1 MKKAPPLAP
10 SQQMSREE
18 PLCSHLQTATPGSP
32 TRPGACTG
40 PGSALSKHLHSQ
52 AHPPCPATVVWL
64 LHYLLP
70 HLDFDTQLPAYAWL
84 VGPAWGAHLPPR
96 SQYTSHPEGNI
107 DQRGKGLGPVLPAG
121 RGLDLELGDTS
132 GPVCPLAGQPFS
144 ACFPSHE
151 MGLTTTA
158 LETPPAS
165 VWITQTNTA
174 QAVGWLH
181 FEGWAGYTL
190 RDKECGHA

>member
-1 MKKAPPLAP
+1 M
-10 SQQMSREE
+10 
-18 PLCSHLQTATPGSP
+18 
-32 TRPGACTG
+32 
-40 PGSALSKHLHSQ
+40 
-52 AHPPCPATVVWL
+52 
-64 LHYLLP
+64 
-70 HLDFDTQLPAYAWL
+70 
-84 VGPAWGAHLPPR
+84 
-96 SQYTSHPEGNI
+96 
-107 DQRGKGLGPVLPAG
+107 DQRGKDLGPVLPAG